1 MKLLSPSLPPLLRL
15 RRLFVRGSALTRSTE
30 YVQGVLGTSLEIQ
43 VLAHSQTEGQAAIR
57 AALNEIER
65 LEHVFSR
72 FDPHSELNR
81 WLSDLSLRPS
91 EELSSLLRRAEEWR
105 SLTGGAF
112 HPGSEALTQ
121 LWRDAEQ
128 QTLSP
133 ENAAPGP
140 DEAALSRVLE
150 RLNSP
155 VWSEE
160 DSWRPALPLNLNA
173 FAKGYIVDRAAQAAY
188 SVLQPGSAAEVL
200 VNIGGDL
207 RHIAAPNRGPGIGG
221 VPVNVMNPRT
231 PYDNAAPLTQ
241 IQLQGQGLATSGG
254 AFRGFVIG
262 GTRASHVLDPRSGRP
277 VEHVISASVLAP
289 TCADADA
296 LATAFSVL
304 GPSESLALAE
314 QLPGVSCLLVLA
326 DGQQQRSREFPPP
339 SLAADQSL
347 TSD

>member
-1 MKLLSPSLPPLLRL
+1 MKFLSPSRHPLLRL
-15 RRLFVRGSALTRSTE
+15 RRLFVPGAALTRYSE
-30 YVQGVLGTSLEIQ
+30 YVQGVLGTSLELQ
-43 VLAHSQTEGQAAIR
+43 VLAHSQAEGQEAIR

-91 EELSSLLRRAEEWR
+91 EELSSLLRRAEQWR
-105 SLTGGAF
+105 IRTGGAF

-121 LWRDAEQ
+121 LWHGAEQ
-128 QTLSP
+128 QDQIP
-133 ENAAPGP
+133 EHRGTEP
-140 DEAALSRVLE
+140 DKVALAGVLA

-160 DSWRPALPLNLNA
+160 DGWRPAVPLNLNA
-173 FAKGYIVDRAAQAAY
+173 FAKGYIVDKAAQAAY
-188 SVLQPGSAAEVL
+188 SSLQPGSAAQVL

-207 RHIAAPNRGPGIGG
+207 RHIGAPESEPGTGG
-221 VPVNVMNPRT
+221 VPVDVMNPQT
-231 PYDNAAPLTQ
+231 PYDNAAPLTR
-241 IQLQGQGLATSGG
+241 IHLQGGGLATSGG

-262 GTRASHVLDPRSGRP
+262 GKRASHVLDPRSGHP
-277 VEHVISASVLAP
+277 VSHVVSASVLAP

-304 GPSESLALAE
+304 RPSESLALTE
-314 QLPGVSCLLVLA
+314 QLPGVACLLVLA
-326 DGQQQRSREFPPP
+326 DGQQQRSRKFPPP
-339 SLAADQSL
+339 VLTAD
-347 TSD
+347 